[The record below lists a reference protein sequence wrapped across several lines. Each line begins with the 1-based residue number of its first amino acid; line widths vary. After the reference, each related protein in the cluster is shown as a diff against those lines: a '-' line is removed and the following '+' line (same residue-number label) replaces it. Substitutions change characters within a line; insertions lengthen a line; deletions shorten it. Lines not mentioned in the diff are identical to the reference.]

1 MKDFLENYDL
11 LFAMTVLTAI
21 TILLKCICAIVYQVL
36 LRDSE
41 QITATKNKW
50 IRSMCTRFEACY
62 KLKIPIH
69 NPSCF
74 VENYMEDYRF
84 LGISMRTLENTDW
97 LCAMIITASALLSIM
112 CGIFYELPVRWVLI
126 HSMTLV
132 FFLIFLATAEFIF
145 QVRRKRKLLHL
156 QLLNYFENTLQAKL
170 ENQYLHPEEQKAYQ
184 NAYFEDEAQEKE
196 VAESDFTKKEK
207 RDTNTADSSQPAKD
221 KEHYASEEP
230 FDDLEESYA
239 SSISPDMQE
248 LIDSLLEESKI
259 TEELKQQQEKLHT
272 AATTE
277 KFRLVEEIMKEY
289 L

>member
-1 MKDFLENYDL
+1 MKQFLENYDL

-21 TILLKCICAIVYQVL
+21 AILLKCICAIVYQVL

-41 QITATKNKW
+41 QIPTTKNKW
-50 IRSMCTRFEACY
+50 IRSMYTKFEACY

-74 VENYMEDYRF
+74 VKNYMEQYRL
-84 LGISMRTLENTDW
+84 LGMSMKTLENFD
-97 LCAMIITASALLSIM
+97 LFCGLIVTASTLLSIM
-112 CGIFYELPVRWVLI
+112 WGIYYELPVRWILI

-132 FFLIFLATAEFIF
+132 FFLLFLAAGEFLF
-145 QVRRKRKLLHL
+145 QVRRKRGLLHL

-184 NAYFEDEAQEKE
+184 NAYFEEEEETSNDVRPEKE
-196 VAESDFTKKEK
+196 ENQTE
-207 RDTNTADSSQPAKD
+207 D
-221 KEHYASEEP
+221 KPIQEDISA
-230 FDDLEESYA
+230 DLEESYA
-239 SSISPDMQE
+239 STISPDMQE

-259 TEELKQQQEKLHT
+259 TEELNQKQEKLHA

>member
-1 MKDFLENYDL
+1 MKQFLENYDL

-21 TILLKCICAIVYQVL
+21 AILLKCICAIVYQVL

-41 QITATKNKW
+41 QIPTTKNKW
-50 IRSMCTRFEACY
+50 IRSMYTKFEACY

-74 VENYMEDYRF
+74 VNNYMEQYHF
-84 LGISMRTLENTDW
+84 LGMSMKTLENTDF
-97 LCAMIITASALLSIM
+97 LCGLIVTASTLLSIM
-112 CGIFYELPVRWVLI
+112 CGVYYELPVRWILI
-126 HSMTLV
+126 HSMTLI
-132 FFLIFLATAEFIF
+132 FFLLFLAAGEFLF
-145 QVRRKRKLLHL
+145 QVRRKRKLLYL
-156 QLLNYFENTLQAKL
+156 QILNYFENTLQAKL

-184 NAYFEDEAQEKE
+184 NAYFEKEGEISDE
-196 VAESDFTKKEK
+196 VT
-207 RDTNTADSSQPAKD
+207 PAKED
-221 KEHYASEEP
+221 GLASEDKPIDEDISAD
-230 FDDLEESYA
+230 FDESYA

-259 TEELKQQQEKLHT
+259 TEELNQKQEKLHA